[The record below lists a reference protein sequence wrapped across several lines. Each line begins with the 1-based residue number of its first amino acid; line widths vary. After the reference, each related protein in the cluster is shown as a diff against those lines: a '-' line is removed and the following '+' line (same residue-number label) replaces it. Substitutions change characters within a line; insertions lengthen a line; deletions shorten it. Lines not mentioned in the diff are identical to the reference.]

1 MRCAL
6 GYQLGI
12 KKKGK
17 IMLNPYNVQPNEDG
31 EYIYCDFCDLPV
43 DSLDG
48 VTDGFVVGCG
58 SVRGNGCGDKL

>member
-1 MRCAL
+1 MVSLRP
-6 GYQLGI
+6 
-12 KKKGK
+12 
-17 IMLNPYNVQPNEDG
+17 NPYNVQPNEDG